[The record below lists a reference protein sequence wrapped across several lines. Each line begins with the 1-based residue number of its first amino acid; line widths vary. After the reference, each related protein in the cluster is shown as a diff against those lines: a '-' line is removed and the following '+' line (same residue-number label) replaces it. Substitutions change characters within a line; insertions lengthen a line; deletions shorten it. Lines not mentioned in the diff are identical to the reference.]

1 MRYPTW
7 SDYASG
13 EHSDAPYLHR
23 NLWAAWMPM
32 FGATGSTLF
41 DVGPRGYHA
50 AANNRTNATDWA
62 TRQFSAAYFQEAN
75 ATGRFIPPAASTLGG
90 QEEATISCWVW
101 LVATPAT
108 TAAIYQDTATA
119 LTGARFG
126 LLWQNNGNIQFQMR
140 DPYTQRSLA
149 PLTSSVT
156 TDTYG
161 RWSHWAATYSASAG
175 TIVLYRDGVAV
186 RNSVNSND
194 IIRSTSV
201 YGIGIGGRINSAA
214 AEASND
220 VYIAEMRLWN
230 RALNSEEVRELG
242 NAPGTGFRRRNVLS
256 RVAIAFAA
264 QPQTVTVPV
273 ADLTASAVVPTIK
286 LTAPVPVADLTA
298 LAVVPTY
305 HLTVPVPV
313 AELSAT
319 AVLPAVSSPVTVTVP
334 VADATLSAVLPGV
347 LSPVTVTV
355 PVADLTATA
364 ILPSVSSPVTV
375 TVPVATAAATAE
387 QPDLVTTSVSFVTM
401 PVAEL
406 LAEAILPKTNVTI
419 PVPVATAAATAVTP
433 ETGGQVTVVV
443 PVAIATCSAI
453 YEIAGNHILDEV
465 GQDTFD
471 EDGLPLEDENE
482 AAPNEIVVTVPVAI
496 CQCIA
501 IPGQTV
507 AGLETDFYADYEA
520 WSATAN
526 ASVSLTANYQTPTYN
541 SWVRRVDTPSRGVQ
555 LK

>member
-32 FGATGSTLF
+32 FGPTGSTLF
-41 DVGPRGYHA
+41 DVGPFGWHA
-50 AANNRTNATDWA
+50 AANNRTNDTDWVHK
-62 TRQFSAAYFQEAN
+62 QFSSAYFQEAN
-75 ATGRFIPPAASTLGG
+75 TTGRFIPPAASTLGG
-90 QEEATISCWVW
+90 QGEATISCWVW

-108 TAAIYQDTATA
+108 TAALYQDTATA

-126 LLWQNNGNIQFQMR
+126 LLWQSTGNIQFQMR

-149 PLTSSVT
+149 PLTTSVT

-161 RWSHWAATYSASAG
+161 RWSHWAATYSASGAVQ
-175 TIVLYRDGVAV
+175 VLYRDGVAV
-186 RNSVNSND
+186 RTGANSGD
-194 IIRSTSV
+194 IIRNTSV
-201 YGIGIGGRINSAA
+201 YGIGIGGRISSAA

-220 VYIAEMRLWN
+220 CYIAEMRLWN

-256 RVAIAFAA
+256 RVAIAFTSA
-264 QPQTVTVPV
+264 PQTVTVPV
-273 ADLTASAVVPTIK
+273 ADLTASAVLPTYHI
-286 LTAPVPVADLTA
+286 TTPVPVATLTA
-298 LAVVPTY
+298 SAVLPTYNLTVPVPVAEVTATAILPDVLATATVTVPVAEATASAVLPTY

-313 AELSAT
+313 AE
-319 AVLPAVSSPVTVTVP
+319 V
-334 VADATLSAVLPGV
+334 
-347 LSPVTVTV
+347 
-355 PVADLTATA
+355 TATA
-364 ILPSVSSPVTV
+364 ILPTVSSPVTV

-387 QPDLVTTSVSFVTM
+387 LPDLVTTGVTIATV

-406 LAEAILPKTNVTI
+406 LAEAILPVTHVTM
-419 PVPVATAAATAVTP
+419 PVPVATASLTAVLPKTNF
-433 ETGGQVTVVV
+433 TIQV
-443 PVAIATCSAI
+443 PVAIAHCSAV
-453 YEIAGNHILDEV
+453 YELGGNHILDEV

-471 EDGLPLEDENE
+471 EDGLPLEDENT
-482 AAPNEIVVTVPVAI
+482 AAPNETVVTVPVAI
-496 CQCIA
+496 CHCIA

-507 AGLETDFYADYEA
+507 SGLTTDFYADYEA

-526 ASVSLTANYQTPTYN
+526 ASVSLTANYQTPTYT
-541 SWVRRVDTPSRGVQ
+541 SRVRRRDTGARGVQ

>member
-41 DVGPRGYHA
+41 DVGPFGWHA

-62 TRQFSAAYFQEAN
+62 TKQFSTAYFQEAN
-75 ATGRFIPPAASTLGG
+75 STGRFIPPAASTLGG
-90 QEEATISCWVW
+90 QSEATISCWVW

-108 TAAIYQDTATA
+108 TAALYQDTATA

-126 LLWQNNGNIQFQMR
+126 LLWQSTGFIQFQMR

-161 RWSHWAATYSASAG
+161 RWSHWAATYSASGAVQ
-175 TIVLYRDGVAV
+175 VLYRDGVAV
-186 RNSVNSND
+186 RTGANSGD

-201 YGIGIGGRINSAA
+201 YGIGIGGRISSAA

-220 VYIAEMRLWN
+220 CYIAEMRLWN

-264 QPQTVTVPV
+264 QPQTATVPVADLTATAVVPGINLTVPVPV
-273 ADLTASAVVPTIK
+273 ADLTASAVLPAVN
-286 LTAPVPVADLTA
+286 LTVPVPVADLTA
-298 LAVVPTY
+298 
-305 HLTVPVPV
+305 
-313 AELSAT
+313 T
-319 AVLPAVSSPVTVTVP
+319 AVLPAISSPVTVTVP
-334 VADATLSAVLPGV
+334 VADATLSAVVPGV

-364 ILPSVSSPVTV
+364 VLPTVYSPVTV

-387 QPDLVTTSVSFVTM
+387 LPDLITTGVTIATV

-406 LAEAILPKTNVTI
+406 LAEAILPKTHVTM

-433 ETGGQVTVVV
+433 ATGGQVTVVV
-443 PVAIATCSAI
+443 PVATVVCSAV
-453 YEIAGNHILDEV
+453 YELGGNHILDEV

-471 EDGLPLEDENE
+471 EDGLPLEDENQ

-496 CQCIA
+496 CNCIA
-501 IPGQTV
+501 IPGQTA
-507 AGLETDFYADYEA
+507 AGLTTDFYADYEV

-526 ASVSLTANYQTPTYN
+526 ASVSLTANYQTPTYT
-541 SWVRRVDTPSRGVQ
+541 SRVRRRDTGARGVQ

>member
-41 DVGPRGYHA
+41 DAGPRGYHA

-75 ATGRFIPPAASTLGG
+75 STGRFIPPAASTLGG

-108 TAAIYQDTATA
+108 TAALYQDTATA

-126 LLWQNNGNIQFQMR
+126 LLWQSTGNIQFQMR

-161 RWSHWAATYSASAG
+161 RWSHWAATYSASQA

-186 RNSVNSND
+186 RTASNSGDV
-194 IIRSTSV
+194 IRSTSV
-201 YGIGIGGRINSAA
+201 YGIGIGGRISSAA

-230 RALNSEEVRELG
+230 RALHSEEVRELG

-256 RVAIAFAA
+256 RVAVAFAA

-273 ADLTASAVVPTIK
+273 ADLTASAVLPTYHI
-286 LTAPVPVADLTA
+286 TTPVPVADLTA
-298 LAVVPTY
+298 AAVLPTY

-313 AELSAT
+313 ASAAATAILPTASAT
-319 AVLPAVSSPVTVTVP
+319 YVVTVP
-334 VADATLSAVLPGV
+334 VAEAAATAILPVASATY
-347 LSPVTVTV
+347 TVTV
-355 PVADLTATA
+355 PVADLTASA
-364 ILPSVSSPVTV
+364 ILPTASATYTM

-387 QPDLVTTSVSFVTM
+387 VPDLVTTGVTIATV

-406 LAEAILPKTNVTI
+406 LAEAILPKTHVTM

-433 ETGGQVTVVV
+433 ATGGQVTVVV

-471 EDGLPLEDENE
+471 EDGLPIEDENT

-501 IPGQTV
+501 IPGQT
-507 AGLETDFYADYEA
+507 ASGLTTDFYADYEV

-526 ASVSLTANYQTPTYN
+526 ASVSLTANYQTPTYT
-541 SWVRRVDTPSRGVQ
+541 SRVRRRDTGARGVQ

>member
-108 TAAIYQDTATA
+108 TAALYQDTATA

-126 LLWQNNGNIQFQMR
+126 LLWQSTGNIQFQMR

-161 RWSHWAATYSASAG
+161 RWSHWAATYSASQA

-186 RNSVNSND
+186 RTASNSGDV
-194 IIRSTSV
+194 IRSTSV
-201 YGIGIGGRINSAA
+201 YGIGIGGRINSSAV
-214 AEASND
+214 EASND
-220 VYIAEMRLWN
+220 LYMAEMRLWN

-242 NAPGTGFRRRNVLS
+242 SAPGAGFRRRNVLS
-256 RVAIAFAA
+256 RVAVVFAA

-273 ADLTASAVVPTIK
+273 ADLTASAVLPTYHI
-286 LTAPVPVADLTA
+286 TTPVPVADLTA
-298 LAVVPTY
+298 SAVLPTY

-313 AELSAT
+313 AAAAATAILPTASAT
-319 AVLPAVSSPVTVTVP
+319 YVITVP
-334 VADATLSAVLPGV
+334 VAEAAATAILPGA
-347 LSPVTVTV
+347 SATYTVPV
-355 PVADLTATA
+355 PVADLTASA
-364 ILPSVSSPVTV
+364 ILPAVSATYTM
-375 TVPVATAAATAE
+375 TVPVATVAATAE
-387 QPDLVTTSVSFVTM
+387 VPDLVTTGVTIATV

-406 LAEAILPKTNVTI
+406 VAEAVVPVTHVTIPVPLATAAAVAVVPKTNVTI
-419 PVPVATAAATAVTP
+419 
-433 ETGGQVTVVV
+433 QV
-443 PVAIATCSAI
+443 PVAIAHCSAI
-453 YEIAGNHILDEV
+453 YEVCGNRILDEI
-465 GQDTFD
+465 GQDTHD
-471 EDGLPLEDENE
+471 EDHLPLEDENE
-482 AAPNEIVVTVPVAI
+482 CAPNETVVIVPVAI

-501 IPGQTV
+501 VSGQTV
-507 AGLETDFYADYEA
+507 AGLTTDFYANYEPLQ
-520 WSATAN
+520 ATAN
-526 ASVSLTANYQTPTYN
+526 SAVTLTANYKTPTYS